1 MTMKKRFALMAMVCM
16 AVVSIPVGAQVKG
29 LNKEEVGS
37 ADQKLVAPDGSGFRI
52 SPDGKL
58 LAFFDLYKDVPN
70 VFVVPLNGGDRM
82 QVSFAG
88 DAGVQEFYWL
98 KNHLV
103 AFVTNP
109 GSSGISSLYV
119 GDFQMGEYRKVSA
132 DGANVRAVVVSSY
145 DGTLNYEM
153 NSTQAPYTFNYY
165 QYDTETL
172 SSKLIA
178 SNSTGTLG
186 WATDFGPKAAFGYD
200 FIDGSVKL
208 SSRDGEKFALFE
220 KCLQFKP
227 VLPSTIHKGMYYCI
241 SDNARNG
248 SALVEISLADGS
260 EREVIFHKPG
270 SSVDRVFLSPRDRRP
285 LMVWYRGKENGFQL
299 IDKGYSALMEDIK
312 SKIPGA
318 DALQIVDCSHD
329 ENVWIVLM
337 EYKDGRMAYYR
348 YNVANKEVRSLNN
361 VEQDAKSNIA
371 KQSVQVTSDTR
382 GKELVIRISMP
393 PIEEFKYPAI
403 LLFGEAM
410 WSLNSQSH
418 DKLVESLCLQGY
430 PIIEVD
436 LVHSQSYGA
445 EAMLNGFSW
454 WSGMLVSDLPVIFSV
469 INKKFPTIPGIVPC
483 GMGIG
488 AAVAMRAMSVH
499 PDMKMRS
506 ILIQPYFSEGVYASW
521 LAKSK
526 AKELRFITKNGDQ
539 PNETVTP
546 YLGAAANPMVIHS
559 TMDMGYVEMLSPVL
573 QSMSV
578 SGNAPAIMNYSDE
591 MGIMESAVN
600 VSQAVHDI
608 SAYISA
614 VAIKKIK

>member
-1 MTMKKRFALMAMVCM
+1 MAVVCM
-16 AVVSIPVGAQVKG
+16 AFITIPVLAQVKG

-37 ADQKLVAPDGSGFRI
+37 TDLKLVAPEGTGFRI
-52 SPDGKL
+52 SPGGKW
-58 LAFFDLYKDVPN
+58 LAYFDFYKEVPN
-70 VFVVPLNGGDRM
+70 VFVVPVNGGDIK
-82 QVSFAG
+82 QASFAG
-88 DAGVQEFYWL
+88 DAGVQDFYWL

-103 AFVTNP
+103 AFVTKP

-132 DGANVRAVVVSSY
+132 DGANVRAVVVSSF
-145 DGTLNYEM
+145 DGIMDYEM
-153 NSTQAPYTFNYY
+153 NSTQAPYTYNYY
-165 QYDTETL
+165 QYDTESL

-178 SNSTGTLG
+178 SNATGTMS
-186 WATDFGPKAAFGYD
+186 WASDFGPKAAFSCD

-208 SSRDGEKFALFE
+208 SSRDGEKFALLE

-227 VLPSTIHKGMYYCI
+227 VLPSVIHKGMYYCI

-248 SALVEISLADGS
+248 SALVEMSLSDGS

-270 SSVDRVFLSPRDRRP
+270 SSVDRVFMSPRDRRP
-285 LMVWYRGKENGFQL
+285 LMVWYRGMENGFQS
-299 IDKGYSALMEDIK
+299 IDKGCSAFLEDIK
-312 SKIPGA
+312 SKTSGS

-329 ENVWIVLM
+329 ENVWIVLLD
-337 EYKDGRMAYYR
+337 YKDGRKAYFK
-348 YNVANKEVRSLNN
+348 YNVANKELRALNN
-361 VEQDAKSNIA
+361 VEQDAQSNIV
-371 KQSVQVTSDTR
+371 KHSIQVTKDTR
-382 GKELVIRISMP
+382 GKDLVIRISMP

-403 LLFGEAM
+403 LVFGEAM
-410 WSLNSQSH
+410 WSLNAQAH
-418 DKLVESLCLQGY
+418 DELLESLCLQGY

-436 LVHSQSYGA
+436 MVHSQSYGA

-454 WSGMLVSDLPVIFSV
+454 WSGMLISDLPVIFAT
-469 INKKFPTIPGIVPC
+469 INKKFPTIPGVVPC

-506 ILIQPYFSEGVYASW
+506 VLIQPYFSEGVYATT

-526 AKELRFITKNGDQ
+526 AKELRFISKNGVQ
-539 PNETVTP
+539 PNETFTS

-559 TMDMGYVEMLSPVL
+559 TMDKGYLEMVSPVL

-578 SGNAPAIMNYSDE
+578 SGNSPVLLNFNDE
-591 MGIMESAVN
+591 TGIMESAVN

-614 VAIKKIK
+614 VTIKKIK